1 MLTPEQKNQFSDIL
15 EELGK
20 TLDVTET
27 QYNAVAKSYQAVGDW
42 LSNESSSLA
51 PYNPEIL
58 PQGSFL
64 LGTMIK
70 PVHENDELDI
80 DLVCQLKGK
89 NPSWT
94 QKDLKDKVGDR
105 IKDNATYK
113 AMLDDEG
120 KRCWTLVY
128 SEASNYHM
136 DILPSIVD
144 HGYRMMLERAF
155 SATELNEIDK
165 LALRI
170 TDNKKANYE
179 TETNHLNWMKSNPF
193 GYAKWFENRA
203 RISSTR
209 MFSLNESIQPVPKYN
224 AVKLPLQRVVQ
235 ILKRHRDMMFNGHEH
250 KPISV
255 IITTLAAKSYN
266 KETNIIDALT
276 NVIEQMPRHIE
287 ERYSYEHGRKIKWV
301 ANPVNDEENFAD
313 RWVNEP
319 QREENFYKWM
329 RAVRIDIDN
338 IISKRGIQM
347 IQDSLETPF
356 GKDTIIR
363 AFSNY
368 ADNLLTQRERGEMKM
383 AAGTGMIGVTGRTD
397 VLQHKPFGKNE

>member
-27 QYNAVAKSYQAVGDW
+27 QYNAVARSYHTVGDW
-42 LSNESSSLA
+42 LSNEDSSLA
-51 PYNPEIL
+51 PYKPEIL

-70 PVHENDELDI
+70 PVHAKDDLDI

-94 QKDLKDKVGDR
+94 QEDLKHKVGDR
-105 IKDNATYK
+105 IKENERYK
-113 AMLDDEG
+113 AMLDEEG
-120 KRCWTLVY
+120 RRCWTLVY

-170 TDNKKANYE
+170 TDNEKANYE

-235 ILKRHRDMMFNGHEH
+235 ILKRHRDIMFEGHEH

-266 KETNIIDALT
+266 KETDIIDALQ

-287 ERYSYEHGRKIKWV
+287 ERYSYEHGRIIKWV

-329 RAVRIDIDN
+329 RAVRVDIDN
-338 IISKRGIQM
+338 ACSQRGNHNIM
-347 IQDSLETPF
+347 ESLSNPF
-356 GKDTIIR
+356 GRAEVTKTFTNISERVKILTEQGNSRFDTK
-363 AFSNY
+363 
-368 ADNLLTQRERGEMKM
+368 LGVM
-383 AAGTGMIGVTGRTD
+383 AGAPNVIKPHNFYGT
-397 VLQHKPFGKNE
+397 EC